1 MAQQINLF
9 NPALR
14 PKREWVTAA
23 NMLMAM
29 VAIAVVMLLY
39 GTVVVRDSTR
49 AQLRA
54 DTAAAGVKGLRDQLV
69 TEAAVLKRG
78 PDKALGDEIA
88 RLEAALNVRQQ
99 IIARYQ
105 GTGIGNT
112 EGFSR
117 YLEAFA
123 RQRTPGVWLTGMT
136 LSGAGGDIFIR
147 GRAQSADLLP
157 AFVVALNREEA
168 LRGKAVREL
177 QLEERT
183 EARQPQRDAARPAD
197 AGAVRAPQAPANVR
211 FIEFSLGTR
220 ASAKSDG

>member
-29 VAIAVVMLLY
+29 AAIAVVMLLY
-39 GTVVVRDSTR
+39 GTVVVRDSR
-49 AQLRA
+49 QAQLRA

-99 IIARYQ
+99 IIARFQ
-105 GTGIGNT
+105 GVGIGNK

-123 RQRTPGVWLTGMT
+123 RQRTPGVWLTGMS
-136 LSGAGGDIFIR
+136 LSGADGDIFIR

-183 EARQPQRDAARPAD
+183 EARQPRDAARPAD
-197 AGAVRAPQAPANVR
+197 AGAVRAPQAPTNVR